1 MDIIK
6 KLSAMRER
14 VVGGHTVGLS
24 DETLRVCAT
33 KSPDLERAVE
43 EAYNIQTC
51 LIAEF
56 PHLAKLPEDKLI
68 IALQAGY
75 VNFYPADQSN
85 PYVPVAAAGP
95 WIVSFH
101 GAVIHDSGGYGMI
114 GFGHAPEHVLKAMSR
129 PHVMANIMTANFSQE
144 RLFNRLQKEIGHTR
158 GKPAYHKFICM
169 NSGSESVTVAC
180 RISDINAKKM
190 TDPGGRHAG
199 KKLMFLTLKGG
210 FHGRTEKPAQL
221 SNSSIK
227 KYQVL
232 ASFRGLN
239 NNHVIEP
246 NSLQELEAAFKWADQ
261 NNVFFESMFIEPV
274 MGEGDPGKAIT
285 PEFYALA
292 RKLTHENGSLLV
304 VDSIQAAIRAYG
316 VLSICDYPGFQ
327 KLDPPDMETYSK
339 AINAGQYP
347 VSILAMTE
355 KAAGLYVRG
364 VYGNTKTTNPRALDV
379 SVAVFDSITPELRR
393 NICERGVEFLDK
405 FKALQKKHPKVI
417 TKVQGTGLLFSVEI
431 AAEYFDIVGY
441 GALEEYLRVRG
452 IGVIHGGE
460 NSLRFTPH
468 FEIASWEV
476 DLIVDAVGKALLTA
490 PAKKKVQG

>member
-14 VVGGHTVGLS
+14 VVGGQTVGLP
-24 DETLRVCAT
+24 DETLRACAV
-33 KSPDLERAVE
+33 KSPELERAVE
-43 EAYNIQTC
+43 QAYNEQTK

-56 PHLAKLPEDKLI
+56 PDLAKLSEQKLI
-68 IALQAGY
+68 LALHRGY
-75 VNFYPADQSN
+75 VNFYPEDQNN

-95 WIVSFH
+95 WIVTFH
-101 GAVIHDSGGYGMI
+101 GAVVHDSGGYGMI
-114 GFGHAPEHVLKAMSR
+114 GFGHAPEHVLKAMNK

-144 RLFNRLQKEIGHTR
+144 RLFTRLQKEIGHTR
-158 GKPAYHKFICM
+158 GKTVYHKFICM

-199 KKLMFLTLKGG
+199 KKLMYLSLKGG
-210 FHGRTEKPAQL
+210 FHGRTEKPAQI
-221 SNSSIK
+221 SHSSWK

-232 ASFRGLN
+232 ASFRNLN
-239 NNHVIEP
+239 NNHTVEP
-246 NSLQELEAAFKWADQ
+246 NNLKELEAAFKWADQ
-261 NNVFFESMFIEPV
+261 NNVYFESMFIEPV

-292 RKLTHENGSLLV
+292 RKLTEEHGALLV

-347 VSILAMTE
+347 VSILAMNE
-355 KAAGLYVRG
+355 RAAGLYIRG

-393 NICERGVEFLDK
+393 NICDRGQEFLEK
-405 FKALQKKHPKVI
+405 FKSLQQKYAKVI
-417 TKVQGTGLLFSVEI
+417 TKVQGTGLLFSIEI
-431 AAEYFDIVGY
+431 AAEYFDIVGS
-441 GALEEYLRVRG
+441 GALEEYLRVNG

-468 FEIASWEV
+468 FGITSWEV
-476 DLIVDAVGKALLTA
+476 DLIVNAVGKALLAA
-490 PAKKKVQG
+490 PAKKKVAG

>member
-1 MDIIK
+1 
-6 KLSAMRER
+6 
-14 VVGGHTVGLS
+14 
-24 DETLRVCAT
+24 
-33 KSPDLERAVE
+33 
-43 EAYNIQTC
+43 
-51 LIAEF
+51 
-56 PHLAKLPEDKLI
+56 
-68 IALQAGY
+68 
-75 VNFYPADQSN
+75 
-85 PYVPVAAAGP
+85 
-95 WIVSFH
+95 
-101 GAVIHDSGGYGMI
+101 
-114 GFGHAPEHVLKAMSR
+114 
-129 PHVMANIMTANFSQE
+129 
-144 RLFNRLQKEIGHTR
+144 
-158 GKPAYHKFICM
+158 M
-169 NSGSESVTVAC
+169 NSGSESMTVAC

-199 KKLMFLTLKGG
+199 KKLMFLSLKGG
-210 FHGRTEKPAQL
+210 FHGRTERPAQI
-221 SNSSIK
+221 SNSSFK

-239 NNHVIEP
+239 NNHIIEP
-246 NSLQELEAAFKWADQ
+246 NNLQELEAAFKWADQ

-274 MGEGDPGKAIT
+274 MGEGDPGKAVT
-285 PEFYALA
+285 PEFYSLA
-292 RKLTHENGSLLV
+292 RKLTQEHGSLFI

-355 KAAGLYVRG
+355 RASSIYIRG

-379 SVAVFDSITPELRR
+379 SVAVLDSITPELRR
-393 NICERGVEFLDK
+393 NICDRGVEFLDK
-405 FKALQKKHPKVI
+405 FKTLQKKLPKVI

-441 GALEEYLRVRG
+441 GGLEEYLRLHG

-468 FEIASWEV
+468 FAIKSWEV
-476 DLIVDAVGKALLTA
+476 DMIVDTVEKALLAA
-490 PAKKKVQG
+490 PAKKKIQA

>member
-6 KLSAMRER
+6 KLSLMRER

-24 DETLRVCAT
+24 NETLLACVT
-33 KSPDLERAVE
+33 KSPDLACAVE
-43 EAYNIQTC
+43 QALSEQTR

-56 PHLAKLPEDKLI
+56 PELAKLSEPKLI
-68 IALQAGY
+68 LALHRGY
-75 VNFYPADQSN
+75 VNFYPEDQSN
-85 PYVPVAAAGP
+85 PYVPVAAVGP
-95 WIVSFH
+95 WIVTFH
-101 GAVIHDSGGYGMI
+101 GAVVHDSGGYGMI
-114 GFGHAPEHVLKAMSR
+114 GFGHAPEQVLKAMNKLQ
-129 PHVMANIMTANFSQE
+129 VMANIMTANFSQE

-158 GKPAYHKFICM
+158 GKPVYHKYICM

-199 KKLMFLTLKGG
+199 KKLMYLSLKGG
-210 FHGRTEKPAQL
+210 FHGRTEKPAQI
-221 SNSSIK
+221 SNSSWK

-232 ASFRGLN
+232 ASFRNLN
-239 NNHVIEP
+239 NNHTIEP
-246 NSLQELEAAFKWADQ
+246 NNVKDLEAAFKWADQ
-261 NNVFFESMFIEPV
+261 NNVFFESMYIEPV
-274 MGEGDPGKAIT
+274 MGEGDPGKAMT
-285 PEFYALA
+285 PEFYAAA
-292 RKLTHENGSLLV
+292 RKLTQEHGALLV

-355 KAAGLYVRG
+355 RAAGLYVRG

-379 SVAVFDSITPELRR
+379 SVAVFDSITPDLRR
-393 NICERGVEFLDK
+393 NICDRGREFLEK
-405 FKALQKKHPKVI
+405 FKLLQQKYPKVI

-431 AAEYFDIVGY
+431 ASEYFDIVGY
-441 GALEEYLRVRG
+441 GALEEYLRVNG

-468 FEIASWEV
+468 FAISSWEV
-476 DLIVDAVGKALLTA
+476 DLIVEAVGKALVSA
-490 PAKKKVQG
+490 PAKKKVQ